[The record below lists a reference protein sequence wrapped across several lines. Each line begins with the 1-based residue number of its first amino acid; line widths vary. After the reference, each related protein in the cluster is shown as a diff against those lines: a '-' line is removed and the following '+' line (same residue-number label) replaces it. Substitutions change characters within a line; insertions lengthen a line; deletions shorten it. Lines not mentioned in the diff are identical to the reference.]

1 MTHKPFE
8 QFNQQLSPSNNPA
21 PVNTVGNT
29 ETLAPFNAFER
40 AMDGKADDW
49 TSQPA
54 AQPLR
59 FNFSG
64 RGRDYL
70 SLWLSNWILTIV
82 TLGIFSAWA
91 KVRRLQYLHQNTL
104 LGGSAFG
111 FHGAPASILIGR
123 IIAIALL
130 IFVNLSS
137 NFKDIAVLGVVSA
150 SFTLILYIAYPF
162 FIYSSMRFYS
172 RNSSYRNVR
181 FQFKGNLG
189 ELYVIYILGGLL
201 TIFTFGLGYPYLIY
215 RVRRYHVENNHWG
228 NNKMAFNATKS
239 TLFGIYFLHTIITL
253 VVCVIVVG
261 VAIAMEIHF
270 DALRQ
275 LDTQADKVS
284 DKTMSAALA
293 FAGLLV
299 VFFVLYR
306 VASAISQDLI
316 FKASWNSTTIGK
328 SRFGCDLNV
337 IALYLIRF
345 ACLIASFATLGL
357 FTPYAHM
364 IIAKRRINSLTLTP
378 AHDFDLTQAQLDKD
392 NTKIAEFSD
401 MMEFD
406 ISW

>member
-1 MTHKPFE
+1 MTHNHFE

-21 PVNTVGNT
+21 PVNPADSTQT
-29 ETLAPFNAFER
+29 PAPFNAFER

-59 FNFSG
+59 FSFSG

-70 SLWLSNWILTIV
+70 SLWLSNWILTIA

-91 KVRRLQYLHQNTL
+91 KVRRLQYVHQNTL

-130 IFVNLSS
+130 IFINLSS
-137 NFKDIAVLGVVSA
+137 IFENIAVLGVASA

-181 FQFKGNLG
+181 FQFKGDLG

-201 TIFTFGLGYPYLIY
+201 TTFTFGLGYPYLAY

-228 NNKMAFNATKS
+228 NNKMAFNANKS
-239 TLFGIYFLHTIITL
+239 MFFWIYFLHSILTL
-253 VVCVIVVG
+253 VLYAFVVG
-261 VAIAMEIHF
+261 LGIAMGMDF

-275 LDTQADKVS
+275 LDIQADDAKWV
-284 DKTMSAALA
+284 ALV
-293 FAGLLV
+293 FVVLLLMFV
-299 VFFVLYR
+299 VLYR
-306 VASAISQDLI
+306 VATAITQDLI

-328 SRFGCDLNV
+328 SRFACDLN
-337 IALYLIRF
+337 IMALYLIRF

-357 FTPYAHM
+357 FTPYAQM
-364 IIAKRRINSLTLTP
+364 IITKWRINSLTLTP

-392 NTKIAEFSD
+392 NTKTAELSD
-401 MMEFD
+401 MMGFD

>member
-1 MTHKPFE
+1 MTHNHFE

-21 PVNTVGNT
+21 PVNPADSTQT
-29 ETLAPFNAFER
+29 PAPFNAFER

-59 FNFSG
+59 FSFSG

-70 SLWLSNWILTIV
+70 SLWLSNWILTIA

-91 KVRRLQYLHQNTL
+91 KVRRLQYVHQNTL

-130 IFVNLSS
+130 IFINLSS
-137 NFKDIAVLGVVSA
+137 IFENIAVLGVASA

-181 FQFKGNLG
+181 FQFKGDLG

-201 TIFTFGLGYPYLIY
+201 TTFTFGLGYPYLAY

-228 NNKMAFNATKS
+228 NNKMAFNANKS
-239 TLFGIYFLHTIITL
+239 MFFWIYFLHSILTL
-253 VVCVIVVG
+253 VLYAFVVG
-261 VAIAMEIHF
+261 LGIAMGMDF

-275 LDTQADKVS
+275 LDIQADDAKWV
-284 DKTMSAALA
+284 ALV
-293 FAGLLV
+293 FVVLLLMFV
-299 VFFVLYR
+299 VLYR
-306 VASAISQDLI
+306 VATAITQDLI

-328 SRFGCDLNV
+328 SRFACDLNI
-337 IALYLIRF
+337 IALYFIRF
-345 ACLIASFATLGL
+345 ACLIASFVTLGL
-357 FTPYAHM
+357 FTPYAQM
-364 IIAKRRINSLTLTP
+364 IITKWRINSLTLTP
-378 AHDFDLTQAQLDKD
+378 AHDFDLTKAQLDKD
-392 NTKIAEFSD
+392 NTKTAELSD
-401 MMEFD
+401 MMGFD

>member
-1 MTHKPFE
+1 MTHNHFE

-21 PVNTVGNT
+21 PVNPADSTQT
-29 ETLAPFNAFER
+29 PAPLNAFER

-59 FNFSG
+59 FSFSG

-70 SLWLSNWILTIV
+70 SLWLSNWILTIA

-91 KVRRLQYLHQNTL
+91 KVRRLQYVHQNTL

-130 IFVNLSS
+130 IFINLSS
-137 NFKDIAVLGVVSA
+137 IFENIAVLGVASA

-181 FQFKGNLG
+181 FQFKGDLG

-201 TIFTFGLGYPYLIY
+201 TTFTFGLGYPYLAY

-228 NNKMAFNATKS
+228 NNKMAFNANKS
-239 TLFGIYFLHTIITL
+239 MFFWIYFLHSILTL
-253 VVCVIVVG
+253 VLYAFVVG
-261 VAIAMEIHF
+261 LGIAMGMDF

-275 LDTQADKVS
+275 LDIQADDAKWV
-284 DKTMSAALA
+284 ALV
-293 FAGLLV
+293 FVVLLLMFV
-299 VFFVLYR
+299 VLYR
-306 VASAISQDLI
+306 VATAITQDLI

-328 SRFGCDLNV
+328 SRFACDLNI
-337 IALYLIRF
+337 IALYFIRF
-345 ACLIASFATLGL
+345 ACLIASFVTLGL
-357 FTPYAHM
+357 FTPYAQM
-364 IIAKRRINSLTLTP
+364 IITKWRINSLTLTP
-378 AHDFDLTQAQLDKD
+378 AHDFDLTKAQLDKD
-392 NTKIAEFSD
+392 NTKTAELSD
-401 MMEFD
+401 MMGFD

>member
-1 MTHKPFE
+1 MTHNHFE
-8 QFNQQLSPSNNPA
+8 QFNQQLTPSNNPA
-21 PVNTVGNT
+21 PVNPADNPQTP
-29 ETLAPFNAFER
+29 APLNAFER

-59 FNFSG
+59 FSFSG

-70 SLWLSNWILTIV
+70 SLWLSNWILTIA

-91 KVRRLQYLHQNTL
+91 KVRRLQYVHQNTL

-130 IFVNLSS
+130 IFINLSS
-137 NFKDIAVLGVVSA
+137 IFENIAVLGVASA

-181 FQFKGNLG
+181 FQFKGDLG

-201 TIFTFGLGYPYLIY
+201 TTFTFGLGYPYLAY

-228 NNKMAFNATKS
+228 NNKMAFNANKS
-239 TLFGIYFLHTIITL
+239 MFFWIYFLHSILTL
-253 VVCVIVVG
+253 VLYAFVVG
-261 VAIAMEIHF
+261 LGIAMGMDF

-275 LDTQADKVS
+275 LDIQADDAKWV
-284 DKTMSAALA
+284 ALV
-293 FAGLLV
+293 FVVLLLMFV
-299 VFFVLYR
+299 VLYR
-306 VASAISQDLI
+306 VATAITQDLI

-328 SRFGCDLNV
+328 SRFACDLNI
-337 IALYLIRF
+337 IALYFIRF
-345 ACLIASFATLGL
+345 ACLIASFVTLGL
-357 FTPYAHM
+357 FTPYAQM
-364 IIAKRRINSLTLTP
+364 IITKWRINSLTLTP
-378 AHDFDLTQAQLDKD
+378 AHDFDLTKAQLDKD
-392 NTKIAEFSD
+392 NTKTAELSD
-401 MMEFD
+401 MMGFD